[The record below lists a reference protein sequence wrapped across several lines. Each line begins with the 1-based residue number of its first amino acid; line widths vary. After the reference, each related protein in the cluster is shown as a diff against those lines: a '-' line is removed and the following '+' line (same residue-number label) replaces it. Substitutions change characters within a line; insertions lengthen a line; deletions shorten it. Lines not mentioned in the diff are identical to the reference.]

1 MDAKQLTEQRGS
13 VYGHPLDDFG
23 RAARLKAVVAAI
35 EDPELRHAAEMIC
48 MKLARL
54 CNTPGHLDSWDDI
67 AGYARCGRMVIEE
80 RERRAIHTPPAG
92 VVYTGDGSLGKMTF
106 VEAVQAVSEIH
117 KFGGLS

>member
-1 MDAKQLTEQRGS
+1 MDAKKLTEERGS

-23 RAARLKAVVAAI
+23 RAARLKAVVALI
-35 EDPELRHAAEMIC
+35 PDPELRHAAEMIC

-54 CNTPGHLDSWDDI
+54 CNSPEHLDSWDDI

-80 RERRAIHTPPAG
+80 RERRKPNE
-92 VVYTGDGSLGKMTF
+92 VGSLGAVSFT
-106 VEAVQAVSEIH
+106 EAVQVISETR